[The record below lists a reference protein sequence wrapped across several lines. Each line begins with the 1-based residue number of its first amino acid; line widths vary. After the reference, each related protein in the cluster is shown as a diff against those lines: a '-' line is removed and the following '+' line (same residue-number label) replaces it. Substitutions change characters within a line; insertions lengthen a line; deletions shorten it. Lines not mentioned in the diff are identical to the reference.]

1 MNATPPNTLAAH
13 AAAFGDRGV
22 MVFAAEFDFGASHE
36 LSLRLNFSGTASISP
51 SLEAFIF
58 PRLSLGSAFGIAFA
72 SGDGAHAVGYGA
84 WPRVGYV
91 FPFSRDLVF
100 WPRAGVEMSTSTIT
114 VGDASTRT
122 QDIAVAFYAPLALLP
137 LPGIEIGFGPTFFAD
152 MVKRES
158 GGVDAPR
165 GTTLGLAIEIGG
177 WL

>member
-1 MNATPPNTLAAH
+1 MNATPPNAH
-13 AAAFGDRGV
+13 ATAAFGDRGV

-51 SLEAFIF
+51 SLEAFIL
-58 PRLSLGSAFGIAFA
+58 PRFSLGSAFGLAFA
-72 SGDGAHAVGYGA
+72 SGDGAHAFGFGA
-84 WPRVGYV
+84 WPRLGYV
-91 FPFSRDLVF
+91 FPFSKDLVF
-100 WPRAGVEMSTSTIT
+100 WPRAGVQLSTSTIT

-122 QDIAVAFYAPLALLP
+122 QGIALALYAPLSLLP

-152 MVKRES
+152 MIKRES
-158 GGVDAPR
+158 GGMDAPR